1 MTYAEELQQ
10 RLKYVPTNATAAA
23 GIDLE
28 AHQAE
33 VEKTKADYAA
43 DPITPMNQ
51 NEKDEKYGTLA
62 SGTVGGFGQNSAAG
76 YYTQNWADAER
87 AAGMGAT
94 VTPTAYKG
102 QEGWYNVQGQQ
113 RTAGEGTSKAD
124 EGHMSDGDYAAIQQ
138 LKADYEAAMAA
149 GDTAAAEA
157 AHRDAERIRMGYGYL
172 GGADGSQY
180 LTLGE
185 LGLASESGAG
195 ASTGV
200 GGDSGDLSDY
210 LRQMYGAM
218 TEAQIAELTAAY
230 EKNLAEIQ
238 RSKEEVAGRYQ
249 DARNQ
254 TAGAS
259 ELAARNFNEYAAA
272 YGLNSGTGGQAELA
286 RNVTLQGDLNS
297 LNAEEASAY
306 AELEL
311 ARTNAETEYNLAVA
325 QAEANGQ
332 YELAAALYEEGVRTQ
347 EMLLAQQE
355 ALLQQSQAQQSQLAG
370 YGESWLQSGVMPSA
384 AMLEAMGLT
393 ESDAQAYINAMT
405 AGAVSNLNTGSATPQ
420 SKMNLTTAKQA
431 AAAGVFDDDVLAVLR
446 ENGYSDAMLRAIYGY
461 GKDYTG
467 DESILNLKNN
477 AVKTA
482 KMNIDMGLWTGETLL
497 QAIESIAGKPGSP
510 ITEDEAMAI
519 LTYAGL

>member
-10 RLKYVPTNATAAA
+10 RMKRVPTNAMAAPD
-23 GIDLE
+23 ISPTLHRE
-28 AHQAE
+28 E
-33 VEKTKADYAA
+33 VDKAKADYAA
-43 DPITPMNQ
+43 NPFAPMTLG
-51 NEKDEKYGTLA
+51 EKNEKYGELA
-62 SGTVGGFGQNSAAG
+62 GGTVGGFGQNSAAG

-87 AAGMGAT
+87 ASGMGAA
-94 VTPTAYKG
+94 VTPTTYKG
-102 QEGWYNVQGQQ
+102 QAGWYDVKGAG
-113 RTAGEGTSKAD
+113 RTAQEGASGAD
-124 EGHMSDGDYAAIQQ
+124 EGHMSDGDYAAIQK
-138 LKADYEAAMAA
+138 LKADYEAAMEA
-149 GDTAAAEA
+149 GDREAADA

-185 LGLASESGAG
+185 LGLAENGGSGASAG
-195 ASTGV
+195 ASG
-200 GGDSGDLSDY
+200 GDLSDY

-218 TEAQIAELTAAY
+218 TDAQVAELKAAY

-238 RSKEEVAGRYQ
+238 RNKEEVAGRYQ
-249 DARNQ
+249 EARNQ
-254 TAGAS
+254 TAGAA
-259 ELAARNFNEYAAA
+259 ELAERNFNEYAAA
-272 YGLNSGTGGQAELA
+272 RGLNTGTGGQAELA
-286 RNVTLQGDLNS
+286 RNVTLQGNLNS

-347 EMLLAQQE
+347 EMLAAQQE
-355 ALLQQSQAQQSQLAG
+355 ALLQQAQAQQGQLAG
-370 YGESWLQSGVMPSA
+370 YGESWLKSGVMPSA

-393 ESDAQAYINAMT
+393 EADAQAYISAL
-405 AGAVSNLNTGSATPQ
+405 VSKSNTGAEPK

-431 AAAGVFDDDVLAVLR
+431 AAAKVFDDEVLAVLR

-467 DESILNLKNN
+467 DESILNLKSP

-482 KMNIDMGLWTGETLL
+482 KINIDRGIWSGETLL
-497 QAIESIAGKPGSP
+497 QAIEAVAGKT
-510 ITEDEAMAI
+510 ITEDEALAL